1 MSEIKRIN
9 ESEKYN
15 TTVGWLDDFLKKM
28 AKDLPPS
35 PIGQTT
41 ASKEKF
47 ATIEEKMN
55 DIKSRVGFASVDSIK
70 KESSYEIVTASEEK
84 CKCGN
89 LKSKCTCKKNKSKK
103 VDERKLKLVKNLL
116 RYIKEM
122 IASEPHLLEPEIL
135 SRCSADSELQFDNI
149 GINSSALSDFIS
161 KNKPK
166 SGEVEVVYIKPDIN
180 SSVMGDVADY
190 YQHGLPNQ
198 F

>member
-9 ESEKYN
+9 ESESYN

-70 KESSYEIVTASEEK
+70 KESSSEIVTASEKK

-89 LKSKCTCKKNKSKK
+89 AKCTCNKQG
-103 VDERKLKLVKNLL
+103 ERQKAACGIQTASRNIQRDNSLHAVWALRHRITGNMQHAVHFLPFCLK
-116 RYIKEM
+116 
-122 IASEPHLLEPEIL
+122 
-135 SRCSADSELQFDNI
+135 
-149 GINSSALSDFIS
+149 
-161 KNKPK
+161 
-166 SGEVEVVYIKPDIN
+166 
-180 SSVMGDVADY
+180 
-190 YQHGLPNQ
+190 
-198 F
+198 

>member
-70 KESSYEIVTASEEK
+70 KESSSEIVTASEEK

-89 LKSKCTCKKNKSKK
+89 SKSKCTCKKNKSKK
-103 VDERKLKLVKNLL
+103 K
-116 RYIKEM
+116 
-122 IASEPHLLEPEIL
+122 
-135 SRCSADSELQFDNI
+135 
-149 GINSSALSDFIS
+149 
-161 KNKPK
+161 
-166 SGEVEVVYIKPDIN
+166 
-180 SSVMGDVADY
+180 
-190 YQHGLPNQ
+190 
-198 F
+198 